1 MTGHMEFT
9 QEQLIQIT
17 PEMKCFL
24 NQTREGLKGTERRQF
39 MAHVVSLMGKG
50 GQRRAKYELGWD
62 RDTIRKGMK
71 ELNSGII
78 CIDNFSGRGRKRAEQ
93 KLPFLLEDI
102 KSIIE
107 PICQTDP
114 TFRSTQL
121 YSPITAKEVR
131 RRLIELKGYSTEEI
145 PSVITI
151 NRKMNQLGYSPKKV
165 AKCKP
170 KKNSR
175 GECNI

>member
-1 MTGHMEFT
+1 MTGHMEIT
-9 QEQLIQIT
+9 KEQLIQIT
-17 PEMKCFL
+17 PEMNYFL
-24 NQTREGLKGTERRQF
+24 NQTRKGLKGTERRQF

-50 GQRRAKYELGWD
+50 GQRRAKYELGWN

-71 ELNSGII
+71 ELKSGII
-78 CIDNFSGRGRKRAEQ
+78 CIDNFSGRGRKRTEE
-93 KLPFLLEDI
+93 KLLFLLEDI

-114 TFRSTQL
+114 TFKSTQL

-131 RRLIELKGYSTEEI
+131 NRLIELKGYSTVEI
-145 PSVITI
+145 PSISTI
-151 NRKMNQLGYSPKKV
+151 NRKMNQLGYRPKKV

-170 KKNSR
+170 KKKFLK
-175 GECNI
+175 

>member
-1 MTGHMEFT
+1 MTDHIEIT
-9 QEQLIQIT
+9 KKQLIQIT
-17 PEMKCFL
+17 PEMKYFL

-71 ELNSGII
+71 ELKNGII
-78 CIDNFSGRGRKRAEQ
+78 CIDNFSGRGRKRVEE
-93 KLPFLLEDI
+93 KLPFLFENI
-102 KSIIE
+102 KDIIE

-131 RRLIELKGYSTEEI
+131 RRLIELKGYSATEV
-145 PSVITI
+145 PSLSTI
-151 NRKMNQLGYSPKKV
+151 NRKMNKLGYSLKKV

-170 KKNSR
+170 KKKFQK
-175 GECNI
+175 

>member
-1 MTGHMEFT
+1 MTDQMRFT
-9 QEQLIQIT
+9 QEELIQIT
-17 PEMKCFL
+17 PEMKYFL
-24 NQTREGLKGTERRQF
+24 NQTREELKGPERRQF

-50 GQRRAKYELGWD
+50 GQRRAKAELGWD

-71 ELNSGII
+71 ELKSGIT
-78 CIDNFSGRGRKRAEQ
+78 CIDNFSGRGRKRAEE

-121 YSPITAKEVR
+121 YSPITAKEVH
-131 RRLIELKGYSTEEI
+131 RRLIELKGYSTVEI
-145 PSVITI
+145 PSIITI

-170 KKNSR
+170 KKKFQK
-175 GECNI
+175 